1 MKFREQTAKKKSIRQ
16 IAGMFLAV
24 TVLLAG
30 SPYIAEAAEIVK
42 DMDGTAYAQ
51 DAAGFVYQIPKGA
64 TTKKGCS
71 IYMYT
76 GEKSTVT
83 FPAKC
88 NSYVVTNIGTNL
100 GQLILTNLQTVKIPS
115 GYTTIETQAFQNQT
129 DLYQIEIPASVK
141 TIGIDA
147 FAGCNKARLTI
158 VTPYGSAAETYAKAN
173 EIHFDDQSAVRK
185 AVLALANEGHSKI
198 AIIIGEEENILSI
211 QRFEGYLEGLKQ
223 AGIQYDEKLV
233 LRGSYTRVSG
243 YQVTKRMIAQEDQP
257 TAVITCNNLLS
268 KGYLQAV
275 CEHTHGKTDL
285 YTHIGLDEI
294 DMMQYL
300 GIPYNCIQRDAY
312 ELGRS
317 AAELLMKRIEQPEEA
332 YQHMILSSPL
342 IHQTF

>member
-129 DLYQIEIPASVK
+129 DLYQIEIPAVLLIQLPQYLCRNSRHDAVIRHITGYDCPCRHNTVLSDGHSATDRCTRTNPASASDMDGLCILQVMK
-141 TIGIDA
+141 TIRILLRQPLIGKKRMTR
-147 FAGCNKARLTI
+147 GCNRHVCAYPHTI
-158 VTPYGSAAETYAKAN
+158 LQRNRRTVQKCTFIVDKTA
-173 EIHFDDQSAVRK
+173 F
-185 AVLALANEGHSKI
+185 SKMDI
-198 AIIIGEEENILSI
+198 DTI
-211 QRFEGYLEGLKQ
+211 FTVKW
-223 AGIQYDEKLV
+223 
-233 LRGSYTRVSG
+233 
-243 YQVTKRMIAQEDQP
+243 
-257 TAVITCNNLLS
+257 
-268 KGYLQAV
+268 
-275 CEHTHGKTDL
+275 GKN
-285 YTHIGLDEI
+285 G
-294 DMMQYL
+294 
-300 GIPYNCIQRDAY
+300 C
-312 ELGRS
+312 
-317 AAELLMKRIEQPEEA
+317 
-332 YQHMILSSPL
+332 SS
-342 IHQTF
+342 FA